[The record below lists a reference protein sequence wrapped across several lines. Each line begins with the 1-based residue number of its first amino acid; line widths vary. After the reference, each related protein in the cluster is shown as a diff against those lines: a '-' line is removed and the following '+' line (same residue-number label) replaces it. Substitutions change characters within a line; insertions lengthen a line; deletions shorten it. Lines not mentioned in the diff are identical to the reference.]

1 MPPLLCPVSQVGR
14 RLTPV
19 TILSGSVVR
28 IWDSL
33 ERVLGRHELELNKSD
48 RSLRIVRVDLGDGS
62 LPLIGEPV
70 GGWVGGVCVWGGGG
84 GGGGK
89 AGGGGG
95 GVVKWQDRRAGEG
108 RVDGSYGAL
117 QGPLLELVCC

>member
-84 GGGGK
+84 GGGGQGGWRWRWCGQV
-89 AGGGGG
+89 AG
-95 GVVKWQDRRAGEG
+95 QEG
-108 RVDGSYGAL
+108 RRG
-117 QGPLLELVCC
+117 QGGWKLWCLARPTT